1 MKWLLKLPVLA
12 LMTAGSV
19 AAELDIEI
27 LTAGDGITAEA
38 GKRVTVHYE
47 GRLTDGTVFDASR
60 NRGQPFAFTIG
71 LVRSFAAGNRV
82 WPA

>member
-1 MKWLLKLPVLA
+1 MA
-12 LMTAGSV
+12 FETASPCFDDFCGS
-19 AAELDIEI
+19 AIGAELDIEI
-27 LTAGDGITAEA
+27 LTAGDGITAAA

-71 LVRSFAAGNRV
+71 AGQVILAQNRV